1 MSRPAA
7 LKIEDLSIRYKI
19 DGGEKVAVDRLNL
32 EVRDGELF
40 ALLGPNG
47 AGKTSVI
54 SAITGI
60 TSHQSGSIRV
70 FGHGAAGP
78 EAKRLVGL
86 VPQELVSYGFF
97 NVTEVLQ
104 YTSGYFG
111 IRDNQARID
120 HLLDRLQL
128 SSERYKLITQLS
140 GGMKRRMLIARAL
153 VHSPKILLLD
163 EPSAGVDV
171 ELRAILMD
179 FITELNREGTTIILT
194 THYLEEAQRLCKR
207 AGIMN
212 EGKLLAL
219 DETGALISEMS
230 ERVLRISL
238 RKGGPPRAALSQPDK
253 GLLDVSVEENM
264 VKATVAGTMSLK
276 TALRLLDIPLADVK
290 DLKTEE
296 GDLEHAFL
304 RLLKKERPA

>member
-1 MSRPAA
+1 
-7 LKIEDLSIRYKI
+7 
-19 DGGEKVAVDRLNL
+19 
-32 EVRDGELF
+32 
-40 ALLGPNG
+40 
-47 AGKTSVI
+47 
-54 SAITGI
+54 
-60 TSHQSGSIRV
+60 
-70 FGHGAAGP
+70 
-78 EAKRLVGL
+78 
-86 VPQELVSYGFF
+86 
-97 NVTEVLQ
+97 
-104 YTSGYFG
+104 
-111 IRDNQARID
+111 
-120 HLLDRLQL
+120 
-128 SSERYKLITQLS
+128 
-140 GGMKRRMLIARAL
+140 
-153 VHSPKILLLD
+153 
-163 EPSAGVDV
+163 V

-219 DETGALISEMS
+219 DETGAIISGMS

-238 RKGGPPRAALSQPDK
+238 RKGGPPRAAFPQPDK
-253 GLLDVSVEENM
+253 GMLDVSVEENV

-276 TALRLLDIPLADVK
+276 TALHLLDIPLADVK

>member
-1 MSRPAA
+1 MTQA
-7 LKIEDLSIRYKI
+7 LGIEDLTIRYPI
-19 DGGEKVAVDRLNL
+19 DGGETVAVDHVNL
-32 EVRDGELF
+32 DVNEGELF

-47 AGKTSVI
+47 AGKTSII
-54 SAITGI
+54 SAVTGI
-60 TSHQSGSIRV
+60 ITHQTGRIRI
-70 FGHGAAGP
+70 FGHEAASH

-111 IRDNQARID
+111 IRDNQKKID
-120 HLLDRLQL
+120 ELLDRLQL
-128 SSERYKLITQLS
+128 VSERYKLISQLS

-153 VHSPKILLLD
+153 VHSPKLLLLD

-179 FITELNREGTTIILT
+179 FITELNRNGTTIILT

-207 AGIMN
+207 AAIMN
-212 EGKLLAL
+212 GGRLVAL
-219 DETGALISEMS
+219 DETGSIIAEMS
-230 ERVLRISL
+230 ERVLTITLLADVPDLPL
-238 RKGGPPRAALSQPDK
+238 RAHPDK
-253 GLLDVSVEENM
+253 GLLDVKRDGAV
-264 VKATVAGTMSLK
+264 VRATVEGKMSLK
-276 TALRLLDIPLADVK
+276 TVLRLLDIPLSNIQ
-290 DLKTEE
+290 DLRTEE

-304 RLLKKERPA
+304 RLLKEGAAR